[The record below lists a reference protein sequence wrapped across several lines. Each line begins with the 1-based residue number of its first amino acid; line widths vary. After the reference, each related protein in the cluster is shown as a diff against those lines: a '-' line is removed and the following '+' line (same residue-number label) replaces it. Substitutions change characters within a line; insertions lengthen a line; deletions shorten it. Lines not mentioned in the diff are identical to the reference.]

1 MDDGTENVAG
11 CQNADRVTEVVD
23 DRNRIDLFIEHGV
36 GDLSDLS
43 HRRGGQDL
51 TAHDTC
57 ELVPRERSRRIDGF
71 QLMRIGQ
78 QVGVRNHSDQRAMD
92 RRHGEMVNPFVLHH
106 SPCVQ

>member
-1 MDDGTENVAG
+1 MPHDEQVWLCPEIEGASVDDGTENVAG

-43 HRRGGQDL
+43 HRSGGQDL

-57 ELVPRERSRRIDGF
+57 ELVPGDGSRRTDRF
-71 QLMRIGQ
+71 QLM
-78 QVGVRNHSDQRAMD
+78 
-92 RRHGEMVNPFVLHH
+92 
-106 SPCVQ
+106 